1 MLRFLLISILLLLW
15 NISKSQFAPAAGEPG
30 STAIWKDS
38 TIFKAWAT
46 GAEIIR
52 GPLKVGVDSLGFASA
67 GEPELAT
74 GIALSNGSVS
84 LGDGGQAILTFPFS
98 IKNGPG
104 YDFAV
109 FENSF
114 DGIFLEL
121 AFVEVSSD
129 GENYVRFP
137 ATSLTDTTWT
147 IGPFDYLEATKLN
160 NLAGKYKAGFGTPF
174 DLEELSAIADLNVN
188 AITHIRLVDVIGSN
202 QNEFCSR
209 DAGGRKVLDPWPTPF
224 PSCGFDLDAVGVIH
238 HNDPAFT
245 QEVNAANYQVF
256 PQPADGLQQV
266 IIQDEIINFT
276 FLNIAGSK
284 VAGVN
289 MMKNEQ
295 GFQINTSTL
304 QNGTYYMC
312 IQLKNNN
319 AIIPC
324 IVAH

>member
-1 MLRFLLISILLLLW
+1 MLRFSLLSILFLLW
-15 NISKSQFAPAAGEPG
+15 NTGSAQFAPAAGEPG

-52 GPLKVGVDSLGFASA
+52 GPLQIGVDSLGFATA
-67 GEPELAT
+67 GEPEF
-74 GIALSNGSVS
+74 ALGKAMSNGTVS
-84 LGDGGQAILTFPFS
+84 LGDGGEATITFPFS

-104 YDFAV
+104 YDFAI

-114 DGIFLEL
+114 DGIYLEL

-147 IGPFDYLEATKLN
+147 ISAFDYLEATKLN
-160 NLAGKYKAGFGTPF
+160 NLAGKYEAGFGTPF
-174 DLEELSAIADLNVN
+174 DLEELSTFEGLNIN

-209 DAGGRKVLDPWPTPF
+209 DALGRKVLDPWPTPF

-238 HNDPAFT
+238 HNDPAAT
-245 QEVNAANYQVF
+245 QEVNDAIYQVY
-256 PQPADGLQQV
+256 PQPADEFQQV
-266 IIQDEIINFT
+266 VIQDEIINFT
-276 FLNIAGSK
+276 LQSIAGSK

-289 MMKNEQ
+289 VLKNQQ

-312 IQLKNNN
+312 IQLKNNK

>member
-1 MLRFLLISILLLLW
+1 MLRFSLLSILLLLW
-15 NISKSQFAPAAGEPG
+15 NAGRAQFAPAAGEPG

-52 GPLKVGVDSLGFASA
+52 GPLQVGVDSLGVANA

-74 GIALSNGSVS
+74 GAALSNGLVS

-137 ATSLTDTTWT
+137 ATSLSDTTWT
-147 IGPFDYLEATKLN
+147 IGPFDYLETTKLN

-188 AITHIRLVDVIGSN
+188 AITHVRLVDVIGSN

-224 PSCGFDLDAVGVIH
+224 PSCGFDLDAIGVIH
-238 HNDPAFT
+238 HNDPAAT
-245 QEVNAANYQVF
+245 TEVSEAKYQVF
-256 PQPADGLQQV
+256 PQPADGFQQV
-266 IIQDEIINFT
+266 VIQEEVVSFKLI
-276 FLNIAGSK
+276 NIAGSE
-284 VAGVN
+284 VAGIN
-289 MMKNEQ
+289 MMKNQQ

-312 IQLKNNN
+312 IQLKNNI

>member
-1 MLRFLLISILLLLW
+1 MFRFSILSILLLMC
-15 NISKSQFAPAAGEPG
+15 NVGRAQFAPAAGELG

-52 GPLKVGVDSLGFASA
+52 GPLQIGVDSLGFATA
-67 GEPELAT
+67 GEPAFAF
-74 GIALSNGSVS
+74 GKAMSNGTVS
-84 LGDGGQAILTFPFS
+84 LGDGGEVTLTFPFS
-98 IKNGPG
+98 IKNGLG

-114 DGIFLEL
+114 DGIYLEL

-129 GENYVRFP
+129 GENFTRFP
-137 ATSLTDTTWT
+137 ATSLTDTLWT

-160 NLAGKYKAGFGTPF
+160 NLAGKYAAGFGTPF
-174 DLEELSAIADLNVN
+174 DLEELTSFVGLNVN
-188 AITHIRLVDVIGSN
+188 AITHVRLVDVIGSN

-238 HNDPAFT
+238 HNDPAAT
-245 QEVNAANYQVF
+245 QEVSSAKYQVY
-256 PQPADGLQQV
+256 PQPADGFQQV
-266 IIQDEIINFT
+266 VIQDEIINFT
-276 FLNIAGSK
+276 LLSIAGSK

-289 MMKNEQ
+289 VLKNQQ
-295 GFQINTSTL
+295 GFQINTSNL

-312 IQLKNNN
+312 IQLKNNK

>member
-1 MLRFLLISILLLLW
+1 MLRFSLLSILFLLW
-15 NISKSQFAPAAGEPG
+15 NTSRAQFAPAASEPG

-46 GAEIIR
+46 GAEFIR
-52 GPLKVGVDSLGFASA
+52 GPLQIGVDSLGFATA
-67 GEPELAT
+67 GEPEFSLGKAM
-74 GIALSNGSVS
+74 SNGTVS
-84 LGDGGQAILTFPFS
+84 LGDGGFATLTFPFS
-98 IKNGPG
+98 LKNGPG

-114 DGIFLEL
+114 DGIYLEL

-129 GENYVRFP
+129 GENFIRFP
-137 ATSLTDTTWT
+137 ATSLTDTLWT

-160 NLAGKYKAGFGTPF
+160 NLAGKYEAGFGTPF
-174 DLEELSAIADLNVN
+174 DLEELISFADLNVN

-224 PSCGFDLDAVGVIH
+224 PSGGFDLDAVGVIH
-238 HNDPAFT
+238 HNDPAAT
-245 QEVNAANYQVF
+245 QDVNAAKYKVY

-266 IIQDEIINFT
+266 VIQDEIISFT
-276 FLNIAGSK
+276 FINIAGSK

-289 MMKNEQ
+289 MVKNQQ

-312 IQLKNNN
+312 IQQKNNKV
-319 AIIPC
+319 IIPC